1 MESEIQEK
9 FNCAFAE
16 IGSQIGD
23 ILRCMISQEID
34 MHLSRITQLN
44 GIINGTVCEPTEQ

>member
-23 ILRCMISQEID
+23 ILRCLISQEID
-34 MHLSRITQLN
+34 MHMNRITQLSS
-44 GIINGTVCEPTEQ
+44 IIDGNVCDSSEQ